1 MPSRPI
7 EDALTWLRGEYREEP
22 ARRRR
27 VTMNSAGTFTNEGAP
42 CGQTVHGE
50 RYEDRDEEV
59 MVTEQECYACG
70 RVVKTLV
77 DELFAAH

>member
-1 MPSRPI
+1 
-7 EDALTWLRGEYREEP
+7 
-22 ARRRR
+22 
-27 VTMNSAGTFTNEGAP
+27 MNSAGTFTNQGAP

-59 MVTEQECYACG
+59 MVTDQECYACG
-70 RVVKTLV
+70 CVVTRREYHDGSVSRKVVHPNGKTLV

>member
-1 MPSRPI
+1 
-7 EDALTWLRGEYREEP
+7 
-22 ARRRR
+22 
-27 VTMNSAGTFTNEGAP
+27 MNSAGTFTNEGAP

-59 MVTEQECYACG
+59 MVSQQECYACG
-70 RVVKTLV
+70 CVVKTLV